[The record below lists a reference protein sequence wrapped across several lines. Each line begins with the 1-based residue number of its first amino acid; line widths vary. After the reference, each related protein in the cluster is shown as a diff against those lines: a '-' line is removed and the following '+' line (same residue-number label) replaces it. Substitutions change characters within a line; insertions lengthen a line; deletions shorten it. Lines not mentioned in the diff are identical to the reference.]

1 MLVVPRKYPYNA
13 SYKRMILCGAIV
25 TLMGYC
31 LAQAAMTN
39 DRGLSI
45 DYIINFDT
53 SGATIFYWSLC
64 GFCVLGGLVAILA
77 MVIRRVSPKEL
88 EIDDNG
94 ITIPYGFMLSKTKRV
109 NFSEISNI
117 TETVISRQTFLNL
130 YTPAGKVAL
139 MESLLPEKND
149 YEDIKEFLQLKLK
162 YSH

>member
-1 MLVVPRKYPYNA
+1 VEFPYNA
-13 SYKRMILCGAIV
+13 SYKKMILCGAIIA
-25 TLMGYC
+25 LMGYW
-31 LAQAAMTN
+31 LAQSAMTN

-53 SGATIFYWSLC
+53 SGATIFYWILC
-64 GFCVLGGLVAILA
+64 GFCVLGCLVAIFA
-77 MVIRRVSPKEL
+77 MVSRRVSPKEL
-88 EIDDNG
+88 VIDDDG
-94 ITIPYGFMLSKTKRV
+94 ITIPYGFMLSKTQRV
-109 NFSEISNI
+109 KFNEITNI
-117 TETVISRQTFLNL
+117 TETVVSRQTFLYL